1 MVSITSAARANL
13 LQLIGA
19 NSEQDKV
26 GSQLVSGKRVQTV
39 SDNAF
44 SFFQSRGLDN
54 RVSTLTQI
62 NDKLAINVQAVNQ
75 ASKAGNK
82 ISTALSTVKGL
93 LEDIKSKGAAGN
105 VESANAYGAVGA
117 NASIF
122 NRTGTNG
129 APIDTGT
136 QLADATELGTVA
148 GGSGFTKVGL
158 TAASDLAGFTNNSA
172 NVNATAGA
180 LSTLTMAGTDLLNTS
195 GFANADVIKISNGG
209 QNLFVRVVNTF
220 TGTGTTQNGT
230 GTSNGTSS
238 STGGALEVRTIDDL
252 RNAISGLKADGAT
265 ALDLDAATTGNQNL
279 GLTASI
285 DTSGAAGARFKI
297 GTTNGSASTATFEL
311 GRQTGTGTALTAPFG
326 QTLFGGTQIT
336 ATPSTGSGATLVS
349 YSNSTLSIGA
359 AAAPVTGG
367 TAVNA
372 GLTVNDVVAVR
383 IGTGTTARSI
393 FAKVVTN
400 FTAPPITTGG
410 ANQQAGDGLTEVT
423 AIEVKSMADLA
434 NAFSG
439 KKANGVDLINT
450 IGVGQNNF
458 SVNVDAD
465 STGSKLKVS
474 SSFQSTFTVKG
485 NGGLGTYNTA
495 SAVALFGGTATAA
508 AVDFAQP
515 VAGGTANNLLG
526 TNVAATTVNT
536 GGLLVNDL
544 IAFDVGPESNRT
556 TLTVKVV
563 ANYTGANGTQR
574 GNGKGNAYTGT
585 DGPLEVKSIG
595 DLVNAL
601 NARDKNNNA
610 LSDFSWNNNP
620 SVRATFDASNTTGAA
635 PAVGRFSFTAGTRI
649 AIGVTRFGAV
659 AGSAGLIF
667 GTGQS
672 PVAGSPPVSGASAT
686 LSAPAL
692 DGTLTSTQVLGTSTN
707 NQAKEQR
714 LSAAKAYR
722 DTLDSIDRLTTDAQ
736 INGLNLLR
744 NAAGFD
750 AVLSETATQ
759 NVRLRSTVTNA
770 ASLGFTVIN
779 NIYQDGAEAEF
790 ATNVDVDKGLAKVD
804 AAIASLGGR
813 DTELDVQNSLLTERV
828 SFNSDII
835 GGLGD
840 LSTDLTAVNQEE
852 ASAQAAAASFSSNA
866 ALKFLG
872 VSGQRASQL
881 LQIF

>member
-1 MVSITSAARANL
+1 MVSITSTARANL
-13 LQLIGA
+13 LSLISA
-19 NSEQDKV
+19 NAEQDKV
-26 GSQLVSGKRVQTV
+26 GSQLTSGKRVQTV

-44 SFFQSRGLDN
+44 SFFQARGLDS

-62 NDKLAINVQAVNQ
+62 NDKLAINVQAINQ

-82 ISTALSTVKGL
+82 ISTALNTVKGL

-105 VESANAYGAVGA
+105 IESSNAFGAVGA

-122 NRTGTNG
+122 NRTGTN
-129 APIDTGT
+129 ATPIDTGT
-136 QLADATELGTVA
+136 QLADATELGTIA

-158 TAASDLAGFTNNSA
+158 TAASDLAGFSSA
-172 NVNATAGA
+172 STPVNVNASAGA
-180 LSTLTMAGTDLLNTS
+180 LSGVS
-195 GFANADVIKISNGG
+195 VIGSDSLI
-209 QNLFVRVVNTF
+209 
-220 TGTGTTQNGT
+220 
-230 GTSNGTSS
+230 
-238 STGGALEVRTIDDL
+238 STGGFVAGDTIRIGNGTQNVFVKVLASGTAFGATTSGADAGTAIEVKTLDDL
-252 RNAISGLKADGAT
+252 KNVISGFQRNGTT
-265 ALDLDAATTGNQNL
+265 ALANAQTTGF
-279 GLTASI
+279 TASI
-285 DTSGAAGARFKI
+285 DTTGGAGQRFKI
-297 GTTNGSASTATFEL
+297 ANNTGVAATASFEL
-311 GRQTGTGTALTAPFG
+311 ARTTGTGTPLTSAFG
-326 QTLFGGTQIT
+326 ATLFGGSAATQ
-336 ATPSTGSGATLVS
+336 TPSTGSGGTLVS
-349 YSNSTLSIGA
+349 YSNSTLSIG

-393 FAKVVTN
+393 FAKVVTT
-400 FTAPPITTGG
+400 FTGTGG
-410 ANQQAGDGLTEVT
+410 TQLGGGTSETD
-423 AIEVKSMADLA
+423 AIEVKSLGDLA

-439 KKANGVDLINT
+439 KRTNGVDLINT

-474 SSFQSTFTVKG
+474 SSLQSTFTVKG
-485 NGGLGTYNTA
+485 NGGTVTNNTF

-515 VAGGTANNLLG
+515 GGTANNLLG

-544 IAFDVGPESNRT
+544 IAFDVGPDSNRT

-563 ANYTGANGTQR
+563 ANYTGPVVGGQATQR

-620 SVRATFDASNTTGAA
+620 SVKATFDASNTTGAA
-635 PAVGRFSFTAGTRI
+635 PTVGRFSFTAGTRI

-672 PVAGSPPVSGASAT
+672 PVVGSPPVSGASAT

-692 DGTLTSTQVLGTSTN
+692 DGTVTSTQVLGTSTN

-744 NAAGFD
+744 NATGFD

-779 NIYQDGAEAEF
+779 NIYQDGAQAEF
-790 ATNVDVDKGLAKVD
+790 ATNADVDQGLAKVD

-813 DTELDVQNSLLTERV
+813 DTELDVQTSLLTERR

-835 GGLGD
+835 EGLGN
-840 LSTDLTAVNQEE
+840 LSNDLTAVNQEE